1 MESDLKVRGE
11 EKKCLVLGC
20 KPLCC
25 ILKESYRY
33 GNKLLLQNG
42 PHLSQSLPPIYITHN
57 CLWWVSASFL
67 MELVTKKHNDWH
79 LLFWK
84 RCDLFHLKAEWTT
97 KWNWNAWR
105 TPQNTPKFHCQLIL
119 FGKPWSLLV
128 YYEKKKKKSLIV
140 ITCHQTSWCDNPSV
154 CSSHRFVAQNQRL
167 DSSESRAA
175 YGIWHSVFK

>member
-128 YYEKKKKKSLIV
+128 YYEKKKKKKPDSYHMPSDFLMWQPICVLI
-140 ITCHQTSWCDNPSV
+140 PSF
-154 CSSHRFVAQNQRL
+154 CG
-167 DSSESRAA
+167 SESKTWQFR
-175 YGIWHSVFK
+175 V